1 MKRHDFLENVVMG
14 RKAHRLLEQL
24 LKENPQLDEIMRNA
38 PSVEVVHDRIKNL
51 ATTVLESNPRAFEY
65 YRQGRLDI
73 CAFDVMRWR
82 DYAAIRLLD
91 YIENADREIIDPNL
105 RGKVVKN
112 NPIKLLWLAVNR
124 GTGGTLPD
132 FFKDMIAL
140 FRQLNEDHD
149 RTLPSRDMVEKWMD
163 RYPSGL
169 EPRIMAIREK
179 NKERILRLLIKKI
192 ETEEIVS
199 RRFNFEPGLS
209 DKQKYSRALE
219 WWNDPRFHL
228 RFACRSPEFLDEL
241 LGGSLSP
248 ETMTTLYEAQD
259 AGIPF
264 FINPY
269 YLSLLNVHVPY
280 FAVGTDQ
287 AIREYIIY
295 SNRLVAEF
303 GHIVAWEKE
312 DIVEPGKPNAAG
324 WLLPSRYNVHRRYPD
339 LAILIP
345 DTLGRACGGLCAS
358 CQRMYDFQNGHLN
371 FDLDKLTPTESW
383 PEKLAKLMEYFENDS
398 QIRDILITGGD
409 AFMNSDKALSG
420 LLQSVYEMA
429 LRKKRKNA
437 QRADGEKYA
446 EMVRV
451 RLGTRLPV
459 YMPQRMT
466 EKTVQVLSD
475 FRKKAS
481 RIGMKQFVVQTHF
494 QSSMEVT
501 PEAKEAVSRIMSAGW
516 MVTNQLVLTVAASR
530 RGHTA
535 KLRKVL
541 NDIGVL
547 SYYTFSV
554 KGYMENEYLF
564 ATNARSVQE
573 HLEEKIIGTVPK
585 EEDDALKHFAYAAQ
599 NTVANIEKLRKR
611 TNLPF
616 LATDRNM
623 LNLPGVGKSLNFR
636 TVGITRDGRRILEFD
651 HDPTRAHSPVIER
664 IGKVIII
671 ESKSMNEYLRQL
683 DEMGEDVA
691 EYEDVYGYSIGETQ
705 GRMAVYE
712 YPGYD
717 FEVTR
722 EITNLQLGE
731 GIRGP
736 INPEERPYLAPN

>member
-1 MKRHDFLENVVMG
+1 MKRHDLLENVTIS
-14 RKAHRLLEQL
+14 RKAHLLLEQL
-24 LKENPQLDEIMRNA
+24 LRENPQLGGIMRNA
-38 PSVEVVHDRIKNL
+38 STVEAVHDRIKDL
-51 ATTVLESNPRAFEY
+51 ATAVLESNPLALEY
-65 YRQGRLDI
+65 YRKGRLDA
-73 CAFDVMRWR
+73 CVFDVLRWR
-82 DYAAIRLLD
+82 DFAAVRLLD
-91 YIENADREIIDPNL
+91 YVDNADREIVDPNL
-105 RGKVVKN
+105 RGKVVKS
-112 NPIKLLWLAVNR
+112 NPIKLIWLAVNK
-124 GTGGTLPD
+124 GTGGTVPD

-149 RTLPSRDMVEKWMD
+149 RRLPSRDMVEKWMD

-169 EPRIMAIREK
+169 EPRILAIREK

-192 ETEEIVS
+192 ETGEIVS
-199 RRFNFEPGLS
+199 RRYSFEPGQS
-209 DKQKYSRALE
+209 DKQKFSRALE
-219 WWNDPRFHL
+219 WWKETRFHL

-287 AIREYIIY
+287 AIRDYIIY
-295 SNRLVAEF
+295 SNKLVAEF

-312 DIVEPGKPNAAG
+312 DLVEPGKPNAAG

-371 FDLDKLTPTESW
+371 FDLDKLSPTESW
-383 PEKLAKLMEYFENDS
+383 PEKLAKLMAYFENDS

-409 AFMNSDKALSG
+409 AFMHSDKALNN
-420 LLQSVYEMA
+420 LLQAVYEMA

-437 QRADGEKYA
+437 SRTDGEKFA

-459 YMPQRMT
+459 YMPQRIT
-466 EKTVQVLSD
+466 DKTVQVLSD
-475 FRKKAS
+475 FRDKAS
-481 RIGMKQFVVQTHF
+481 RIGMKQFIVQTHF

-501 PEAKEAVSRIMSAGW
+501 PEAKEAVSRIISAGW

-530 RGHTA
+530 RGHTV

-554 KGYMENEYLF
+554 KGYMENEHLF

-573 HLEEKIIGTVPK
+573 QLEEKVIGTLSK
-585 EEDDALKHFAYAAQ
+585 AEGEALRNFADTAQ
-599 NTVANIEKLRKR
+599 NSVANIDKLRNR

-623 LNLPGVGKSLNFR
+623 LNLPGVGKSLSFR

-651 HDPTRAHSPVIER
+651 HDPTRAHSPVIEKM
-664 IGKVIII
+664 GKLTII

-712 YPGYD
+712 YPEYD

-731 GIRGP
+731 AIRGP
-736 INPEERPYLAPN
+736 RDSEERPYLAPI